1 MNSRPAPGRLSRAC
15 GMVLAAF
22 LILTGGCATS
32 PDPGDR
38 EAVAEFNKINDP
50 GEPANRTL
58 FEFNRTL
65 DAGILKPLAKFYRD
79 FTPQFFQDRVNDVLD
94 NLHAPVIFL
103 NDILQGEGERAMAT
117 LTRFVINST
126 VGLLGLVDV
135 ATEAGIEGHD
145 EDFGQTL
152 AVWGVPEGPYVM
164 LPIFGPSNPRDT
176 IGLIVDFL
184 TDPFNIWAANSDR
197 EYAIFARAGARAIDT
212 RALYMDPMDDLE
224 KSSVDFYATIR
235 NLYRQRRDDQIR
247 NGESST
253 DLPAPGLSLSPPG
266 PRPKDS
272 KEVSRTR

>member
-1 MNSRPAPGRLSRAC
+1 M
-15 GMVLAAF
+15 MLAAF
-22 LILTGGCATS
+22 LILTGGCATA

-38 EAVAEFNKINDP
+38 EAAAEFNKINDP
-50 GEPANRTL
+50 GEPTNRTI
-58 FEFNRTL
+58 FEINRGL
-65 DAGILKPLAKFYRD
+65 DSGILKPLATLYRD

-94 NLHAPVIFL
+94 NLHAPVVFL
-103 NDILQGEGERAMAT
+103 NDVLQGEGERAMAT
-117 LTRFVINST
+117 LTRFLINST

-184 TDPFNIWAANSDR
+184 TDPFNIWAANTDR

-212 RALYMDPMDDLE
+212 RAIYMDPMDDLE
-224 KSSVDFYATIR
+224 KSSLDFYATIR
-235 NLYRQRRDDQIR
+235 NLYRQRRADQIR
-247 NGESST
+247 NGESPT
-253 DLPAPGLSLSPPG
+253 DLPAPGLSQSPPG
-266 PRPKDS
+266 PRPTDS